1 MTHRGS
7 TLALSLVALVARLAW
22 GLSVRVPPVWDGE
35 LYERGARAL
44 ATGLGYS
51 CFLFGPAAD
60 PTVPT
65 AFYPVGYPAFLGAL
79 YRVFGVSPSVVVVSG
94 ALLGAVTV
102 ALTHR
107 LALRCA
113 PPLAAHVAAL
123 AVALSPGA
131 VVLSTTPMSETLWGA
146 LLTAAVFVLTRAR
159 LPRVETH
166 GSQDEVRSADC
177 SMPRT
182 VTSPQRGLSLGCR
195 GFQPAAA
202 GRAELLLTAVLL
214 AAAVY
219 VRPQAVLLAPL
230 LPALVSGTLRQ
241 RLARAAIVTVAVLA
255 LVAPWSVRNC
265 RSLDGCAFVSTNG
278 GSNLAIGAVPRA
290 TGQYLR
296 LTADDGCRGVK
307 GERTRERC
315 WQSVAMASIRA
326 DPSRWLR
333 LGWTKLHETWR
344 HESYPAGY
352 LRTARPDLVDA
363 RREQTLQRW
372 MSRAWMSLWL
382 IAFLGL
388 IPLPSRRRM
397 APAAT
402 LSLGAIAAVMA
413 THAVVFGGDRYHL
426 PLVGLVAVLAASAF
440 RESAGDLRSPA
451 GVDPARR

>member
-7 TLALSLVALVARLAW
+7 TLALALVALAARLAW

-79 YRVFGVSPSVVVVSG
+79 YRVFGVSASVIVVSG

-113 PPLAAHVAAL
+113 PPLPAAVAAL

-131 VVLSTTPMSETLWGA
+131 VILATTPMSETLWGA
-146 LLTAAVFVLTRAR
+146 LVTASVFALARAPSTLRSRDLALTAA
-159 LPRVETH
+159 
-166 GSQDEVRSADC
+166 
-177 SMPRT
+177 
-182 VTSPQRGLSLGCR
+182 
-195 GFQPAAA
+195 
-202 GRAELLLTAVLL
+202 LL

-230 LPALVSGTLRQ
+230 LPALVSAPFAQ
-241 RLARAAIVTVAVLA
+241 RLRRAAAVTIAVLA
-255 LVAPWSVRNC
+255 LVAPWTARNC

-307 GERTRERC
+307 GERARERC
-315 WQSVAMASIRA
+315 WQSVAVASIRA
-326 DPSRWLR
+326 NPARWLR

-352 LRTARPDLVDA
+352 LRTARPDLLDA
-363 RREQTLQRW
+363 HREQTLQQW

-382 IAFLGL
+382 LAFLGL
-388 IPLPSRRRM
+388 VPLPSRRRL

-402 LSLGAIAAVMA
+402 LSLGAVMAVMA

-440 RESAGDLRSPA
+440 RKSAGDLRVPA
-451 GVDPARR
+451 VVVPPRR

>member
-1 MTHRGS
+1 MTHRRS

-22 GLSVRVPPVWDGE
+22 GFSVRVPPVWDGE

-79 YRVFGVSPSVVVVSG
+79 YRIFGISAAVIVVSG

-131 VVLSTTPMSETLWGA
+131 VILSTTPMSETLWGT
-146 LLTAAVFVLTRAR
+146 LVTAAVYVLTRAR
-159 LPRVETH
+159 LPRV
-166 GSQDEVRSADC
+166 
-177 SMPRT
+177 
-182 VTSPQRGLSLGCR
+182 
-195 GFQPAAA
+195 
-202 GRAELLLTAVLL
+202 ELLLTAVLL

-230 LPALVSGTLRQ
+230 LPALVPGTLRQ
-241 RLARAAIVTVAVLA
+241 RLARAAVVTVAVLA
-255 LVAPWSVRNC
+255 LVAPWTARNC

-278 GSNLAIGAVPRA
+278 GSNLAIGAIPRA

-307 GERTRERC
+307 GERARERC
-315 WQSVAMASIRA
+315 WQSVAIASIRA
-326 DPSRWLR
+326 NPTRWLR
-333 LGWTKLHETWR
+333 LGLTKLHETWR

-363 RREQTLQRW
+363 SREESLQRW
-372 MSRAWMSLWL
+372 MARAWMALWL
-382 IAFLGL
+382 VALLGL

-440 RESAGDLRSPA
+440 RQSAGDLSAPA
-451 GVDPARR
+451 TVDPSRR